1 MFVGLKAAIKFADLL
16 KELTRLNSR
25 LYTWLRFIRAKIDR
39 HRAIG
44 KYINQEEPTEATFE
58 YIPIWSHPQYAF
70 SLATN

>member
-44 KYINQEEPTEATFE
+44 KYINQEEPTEARHLLLST
-58 YIPIWSHPQYAF
+58 
-70 SLATN
+70 SLSGATHNMLSL